1 MKSCGH
7 AIRKIVPEEESSRIA
22 AASVAAKIHT
32 KGNIR

>member
-7 AIRKIVPEEESSRIA
+7 AIRKILPIEENSRVA
-22 AASVAAKIHT
+22 AASVATKIHT

>member
-7 AIRKIVPEEESSRIA
+7 AIRKILRAEESSRIA
-22 AASVAAKIHT
+22 AVRVAAKIHT